1 MCSSLQSAAT
11 WSATLTPLVILTS
24 TSAPVYV
31 EFATHQ
37 TQTQFKMEK
46 ESSSFSKGLWNL
58 AKFSNCKCTQ
68 S

>member
-1 MCSSLQSAAT
+1 MCPSPQSAAT
-11 WSATLTPLVILTS
+11 WSATLTPLVTLTS

-46 ESSSFSKGLWNL
+46 NL
-58 AKFSNCKCTQ
+58 LPFPKDSGI
-68 S
+68 